1 MCAGVL
7 PMLSCRSQYTPGFC
21 REGSVFPDLQ
31 VGGEGS
37 RWSPTPTVEE
47 PAGQPMKTQV
57 PWDLQ
62 RAQHRAAAA
71 SRVALVARMTLE
83 TQLALVTP

>member
-1 MCAGVL
+1 MCAGAL

-21 REGSVFPDLQ
+21 RGGSVLPAPQ

-37 RWSPTPTVEE
+37 RWSPTRTVEE
-47 PAGQPMKTQV
+47 PAVQQMKTQV
-57 PWDLQ
+57 PWNLQ

-71 SRVALVARMTLE
+71 SLVALVARMTLE

>member
-1 MCAGVL
+1 
-7 PMLSCRSQYTPGFC
+7 MLSCTSQYTPGFY
-21 REGSVFPDLQ
+21 REASVFPAPQ

-37 RWSPTPTVEE
+37 RWSPTRTVEE
-47 PAGQPMKTQV
+47 PAGQQMKTQV
-57 PWDLQ
+57 PWNLQ

-71 SRVALVARMTLE
+71 SLVALVARMTLE

>member
-1 MCAGVL
+1 
-7 PMLSCRSQYTPGFC
+7 MLSCRLQYTPGFY
-21 REGSVFPDLQ
+21 REASVFPAPQ

-37 RWSPTPTVEE
+37 RWSLTRTVEE
-47 PAGQPMKTQV
+47 PAVQQMKTQV
-57 PWDLQ
+57 PWNLQ

-71 SRVALVARMTLE
+71 SLVALVARMTLE

>member
-1 MCAGVL
+1 
-7 PMLSCRSQYTPGFC
+7 MLSCTSQYTPGFC
-21 REGSVFPDLQ
+21 REGSVFPAAE
-31 VGGEGS
+31 GAGEGS
-37 RWSPTPTVEE
+37 RWSPTRTVEE

-57 PWDLQ
+57 PWNLQ

-71 SRVALVARMTLE
+71 SRVALVSRMTLE